1 MNTRFSVFIDDFRK
15 NTPRIPLKR
24 LDQEVWIGL
33 CHIIPPEII
42 GFTLSGHTP
51 APVQGFLIVAIIA

>member
-1 MNTRFSVFIDDFRK
+1 MNAKVSVFIDDFRK
-15 NTPRIPLKR
+15 NTLRIPLKS

-33 CHIIPPEII
+33 CHIIVPEII
-42 GFTLSGHTP
+42 EFTSSGHAP